1 MILDY
6 GTQISFEPIKLA
18 VGTIRKPT
26 LRDISKI
33 SFAKFQLF
41 ESILRLQPQDFF
53 ENDKV
58 DNSIKEFWDKLS
70 EEEKSQI
77 TLYSILLI
85 DEQMAKLFTE
95 LFDFFFEEDVSFE
108 DGIFIMRNQDDIVG
122 YVDEKIFMRIGEIIQ
137 QICGIYEMKR
147 SDFGKITFKNKTAE
161 KLYEKMLKGKKK
173 FKKQQE
179 KEEKNNKDY
188 TLPNIISAVANRHPS
203 LNYTNI
209 YDITIFQLMDS
220 FKRIYNNEAQNI
232 SARSVSVWGDEKK
245 KFDGGLWH
253 KNIYDLSD
261 DLPIV

>member
-18 VGTIRKPT
+18 VGTIKKPT
-26 LRDISKI
+26 LREISKI

-41 ESILRLQPQDFF
+41 ESILRLEPQDFF
-53 ENDKV
+53 ENDKI
-58 DNSIKEFWDKLS
+58 DNSIKEFWNKLTD
-70 EEEKSQI
+70 EEKSKV
-77 TLYSILLI
+77 TTYTILLI
-85 DEQMAKLFTE
+85 DEQIAILFTE
-95 LFDFFFEEDVSFE
+95 AFDFFFEEDVSFE
-108 DGIFIMRNQDDIVG
+108 ENIFILRKQGEIVG
-122 YVDEKIFMRIGEIIQ
+122 YVDENIFMPVVETIQ

-147 SDFGKITFKNKTAE
+147 SDLGKITFKNKGAE
-161 KLYEKMLKGKKK
+161 KLYERLLKGKKK

-179 KEEKNNKDY
+179 KEKKNNKDY

-209 YDITIFQLMDS
+209 FDITVFQLLDA
-220 FKRIYNNEAQNI
+220 FQRIYNNEVQDI

-253 KNIYDLSD
+253 KNIYDKDEIL
-261 DLPIV
+261 I

>member
-18 VGTIRKPT
+18 VGTIKKPT

-53 ENDKV
+53 ENDEV
-58 DNSIKEFWDKLS
+58 DNSIKEFWDNLS
-70 EEEKSQI
+70 DEDKSQI

-85 DEQMAKLFTE
+85 DNQMAKLFTE
-95 LFDFFFEEDVSFE
+95 VFNFFFEEDVSFE
-108 DGIFIMRNQDDIVG
+108 DGTFVMRNQDEIVG
-122 YVDEKIFMRIGEIIQ
+122 CVDEKIFIPVVETIQ
-137 QICGIYEMKR
+137 QICGIYDRKRNDFKNMK
-147 SDFGKITFKNKTAE
+147 FKNKTAE
-161 KLYEKMLKGKKK
+161 RLYAKIMNGKKK
-173 FKKQQE
+173 IAKKQE
-179 KEEKNNKDY
+179 KSNKDNKDY

-209 YDITIFQLMDS
+209 FDITVFQLLDA
-220 FKRIYNNEAQNI
+220 FQRIYNNEMQDITAT
-232 SARSVSVWGDEKK
+232 SVSVWGDEKK

-253 KNIYDLSD
+253 KNIYDSD
-261 DLPIV
+261 GSY